1 MPTFWNFLVF
11 LVFAVCLVT
20 SQKGIPTSEESIDE
34 LVSAGVSENAAAGIV
49 KFDKKLQEPFEMEK
63 TDPEG
68 AKELEQVLHKEFTEY
83 IENLSEYDQEAYQQF
98 IKDKHAQ
105 LSIN

>member
-1 MPTFWNFLVF
+1 MPIKLFLYWLFILIIEIYIV
-11 LVFAVCLVT
+11 
-20 SQKGIPTSEESIDE
+20 GEESIDE